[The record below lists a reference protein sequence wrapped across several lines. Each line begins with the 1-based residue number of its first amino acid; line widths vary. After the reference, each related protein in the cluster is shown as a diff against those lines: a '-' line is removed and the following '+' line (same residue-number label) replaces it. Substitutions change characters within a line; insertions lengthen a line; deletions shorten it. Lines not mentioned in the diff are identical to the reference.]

1 MLIVRPSNV
10 VTASLLGPAVL
21 LLGLASTT
29 FAQEKPLAVE
39 LNRTT
44 EAEAGCRLTFVA
56 QNGTDA
62 DLEKASYEIA
72 VFDANKQVA
81 KLLIF
86 EFGRLAKGKTKVVEF
101 EFPDLGCKAISRILV
116 NTSPECVAGGQPS
129 LVCLDNLKT
138 NSLSEIAFD
147 Q

>member
-1 MLIVRPSNV
+1 MIVRPSNV
-10 VTASLLGPAVL
+10 VTASLVSPALL
-21 LLGLASTT
+21 LLGLASAA
-29 FAQEKPLAVE
+29 FAQEKPLAIE
-39 LNRTT
+39 LNKTV
-44 EAEAGCRLTFVA
+44 EAGAGCRLTFVA

-62 DLEKASYEIA
+62 ALEKASYEIA

-86 EFGRLAKGKTKVVEF
+86 EFGRLTKGKTKVVEF
-101 EFPDLGCKAISRILV
+101 EFPELGCKAISRILV